1 MHLLHEV
8 HLLLLCPMEIQHS
21 EGSTQKRRWVFRHPI
36 AFYYYQMCLNYD
48 VTHISY

>member
-21 EGSTQKRRWVFRHPI
+21 EGSTQKRRWVSKLPI